1 MNNQATEPRITNIT
15 DRFVCIHGHFY
26 QPPREN
32 PWLEDLEVEDSAAPY
47 HDWNERITAECYA
60 PNAVSRILDAGERI
74 AGLVNNYE
82 KISFNFGPTLLSWLE
97 RHRNDVYKQ
106 ILEADRLSLAAR
118 NGHGNAIAQC
128 YNHAIMPLASQ
139 RDKLIQVRWGIADFE
154 FRFGRKPQG
163 MWLPET
169 AVDLASLQ
177 VLAEHGIK
185 FTILAPSQA
194 QAVRASGGEWQ
205 DVSGGRVDPT
215 RAYRCR
221 LSNGRHINLFFYDQ
235 PVSHDISFEG
245 LLKSGDRFA
254 ERLTSG
260 FNHQREHPQ
269 LLHTATDGETFG
281 HHSRFGDMAL
291 AYAISRI
298 EREGLARIT
307 NYSEYLSLHP
317 AAHEVKIRENTS
329 WSCAHGIERW
339 RSDCGCNSAQTHYH
353 QRWRAPLRRALDA
366 LHAKLD
372 IVFEHSSGS
381 LLTDPWAAL
390 DGYVAVILDRGGQNR
405 EAFLSKHTNRA
416 LSDSEKVNVW
426 RLLEMERHA
435 ALMYTS
441 CGWFFDDISNIETA
455 KIIEYAARAIQ
466 LARDVAGV
474 DLEPQFVADL
484 EQAPGN
490 KTHFANGAK
499 VYEEVVKPS
508 ISDLKKG
515 LAHYGISS
523 LVEEYEPKQSIF
535 SFQFERKEYRREK
548 TGVRTLAIGAVN
560 VRSAITNEELDGMF
574 VVLHLGGYDFHCVVR
589 EGFGAADY
597 ETLRDRLCSGLG
609 EDSTRNLLHAI
620 DASVDGDVFA
630 LKDLFNDERRK
641 IGRLL
646 LKDAIERS
654 RDHYRRIYEESR
666 DVMRLLASMR
676 IPAPE
681 SLKRATEYVLSQR
694 LEQACSELKGG
705 TLSESQLSEA
715 AASVFRE
722 ADSLGC
728 KVDLAGLREALE
740 QLVYSRLGAYRKTR
754 DAASA
759 ESAIHF
765 LRLAEELGVGLG
777 FWRLQNLFWEL
788 LNEANEKSEPASG
801 FIDELG
807 DRLKFSKQAIENTL
821 HPVLDLST
829 GLPTLV
835 KK

>member
-1 MNNQATEPRITNIT
+1 MT

-32 PWLEDLEVEDSAAPY
+32 PWLEDVEVEDSAAPY

-60 PNAVSRILDAGERI
+60 PNAVSRILDGSERI

-97 RHRNDVYKQ
+97 RHRNEVYEQ

-128 YNHAIMPLASQ
+128 YNHAIMPLASE
-139 RDKLIQVRWGIADFE
+139 RDKLTQVRWGMADFQ
-154 FRFGRKPQG
+154 FRFGRKPEG

-177 VLAEHGIK
+177 VLADHNIK
-185 FTILAPSQA
+185 FTILAPNQA
-194 QAVRASGGEWQ
+194 QAVRAPGGEWQ
-205 DVSGGRVDPT
+205 DVSGSRIDPT

-221 LSNGRHINLFFYDQ
+221 LSNGRHIDLFFYDQ

-254 ERLTSG
+254 ERLMSG
-260 FNHQREHPQ
+260 FHPQREHAQ
-269 LLHTATDGETFG
+269 LMHIATDGETFG

-291 AYAISRI
+291 AYAISQI

-307 NYSEYLSLHP
+307 NYSEYLALHP
-317 AAHEVKIRENTS
+317 AAHEVKIQEDTS
-329 WSCAHGIERW
+329 WSCAHGVERW
-339 RSDCGCNSAQTHYH
+339 RSDCGCNSGHTHYH

-372 IVFEHSSGS
+372 IVFEHASAS
-381 LLTDPWAAL
+381 LLKDPWAAL
-390 DGYVAVILDRGGQNR
+390 DGYISVILDRSFENC
-405 EAFLSKHTNRA
+405 EAFLSHHARRA

-441 CGWFFDDISNIETA
+441 CGWFFDDIANIETV

-474 DLEPQFVADL
+474 DLEQQFVADL
-484 EQAPGN
+484 EKAPGN
-490 KTHFANGAK
+490 KNHFADGAK

-523 LVEEYEPKQSIF
+523 LVEEYEPKQRIF
-535 SFQFERKEYRREK
+535 SFQFERKDYRREE
-548 TGVRTLAIGAVN
+548 TGARTLAIGAVN
-560 VRSAITNEELDGMF
+560 VRSAITNEQLDGMF

-589 EGFGAADY
+589 EGFGAGDY
-597 ETLRDRLCSGLG
+597 ETLKESLCRGLG

-620 DASVDGDVFA
+620 DAGVDGDIFA
-630 LKDLFNDERRK
+630 LKDLFDDERRK

-646 LKDAIERS
+646 LKDALERS

-666 DVMRLLASMR
+666 DVMRLLASMK
-676 IPAPE
+676 IPAPD
-681 SLKRATEYVLSQR
+681 SLKQAAEYVLTAR
-694 LEQACSELKGG
+694 LAETVAELTVGEISDVRLG
-705 TLSESQLSEA
+705 EVVAALLREA
-715 AASVFRE
+715 AMIE
-722 ADSLGC
+722 C
-728 KVDLAGLREALE
+728 KVDLSGLKHAIER
-740 QLVYSRLGAYRKTR
+740 VVHSRLESYRSSGDEAR
-754 DAASA
+754 A
-759 ESAIHF
+759 ESALRF
-765 LRLAEELGVGLG
+765 LKLADQLEVRLDL
-777 FWRLQNLFWEL
+777 WRLQNLFWEL
-788 LNEANEKSEPASG
+788 LNKSGSTRLGAQL
-801 FIDELG
+801 ITELG
-807 DRLKFSKQAIENTL
+807 DKLHFIERLI
-821 HPVLDLST
+821 
-829 GLPTLV
+829 
-835 KK
+835 KKEISGNPFD